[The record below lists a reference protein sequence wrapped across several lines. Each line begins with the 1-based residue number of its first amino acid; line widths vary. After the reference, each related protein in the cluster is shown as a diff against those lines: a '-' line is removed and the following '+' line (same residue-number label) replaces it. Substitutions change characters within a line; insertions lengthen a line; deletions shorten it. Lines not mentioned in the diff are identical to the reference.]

1 MKAYN
6 PKHLVTLFV
15 AAIAVAFAGSA
26 SARGDH
32 DGFHHVAWHGARATL
47 TWTVD
52 GASDIYSVDTPMD
65 PPLRF
70 VKMHF
75 MGQTGMQV
83 READDFVVEKVV
95 ATTTTVPAGPPIPLP
110 PGAIPSGR
118 DTAGTGTTTTQTS
131 YILLDE
137 TKSLASQGIVDGDT
151 LRIREVPDDESA
163 EMHHGHHFGWGEGH
177 HHHH

>member
-1 MKAYN
+1 MRAYN
-6 PKHLVTLFV
+6 LKHLVTSFV
-15 AAIAVAFAGSA
+15 ATVAVAFAGSA
-26 SARGDH
+26 VAHGDH
-32 DGFHHVAWHGARATL
+32 DGFHHVAWHGDRATL

-52 GASDIYSVDTPMD
+52 GTTDVYSVDTPMD

-75 MGQTGMQV
+75 MAQTGMQV

-95 ATTTTVPAGPPIPLP
+95 TTTTTTAVPAGPPIPLP

-118 DTAGTGTTTTQTS
+118 DTAGTTTTTQTS
-131 YILLDE
+131 YVLLDQ

-151 LRIREVPDDESA
+151 LRIRDVPDDEST

-177 HHHH
+177 HHH